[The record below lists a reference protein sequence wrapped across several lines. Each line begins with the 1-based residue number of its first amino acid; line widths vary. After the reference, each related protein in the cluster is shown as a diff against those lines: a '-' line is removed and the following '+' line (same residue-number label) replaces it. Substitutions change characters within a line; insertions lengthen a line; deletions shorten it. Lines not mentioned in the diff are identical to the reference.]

1 MTDIDGVEDEPE
13 WAAFERLSPAA
24 QTCLHR
30 VAKHDGD
37 GWRGLITQTAQD
49 GLDTSERHVRRTL
62 SELEAKGLVEASGP
76 NKRRETY
83 SVTEDGIEVLAGM
96 RDSLEQALEGVD
108 S

>member
-1 MTDIDGVEDEPE
+1 MTELTGVEDEPE

-37 GWRGLITQTAQD
+37 GWRGLVAQVTQE
-49 GLDTSERHVRRTL
+49 GLDVSDRWVREQL

-83 SVTEDGIEVLAGM
+83 SITEDGIEVLAGM
-96 RDSLEQALEGVD
+96 RDSLERSLEDVD